1 MRAVVVIV
9 AILTLIVYQAAFSP
23 VFDVSIYTTSSRE
36 WIVKE
41 RPSKFIFYYAHAGFS
56 NQLYALQR

>member
-1 MRAVVVIV
+1 M

-23 VFDVSIYTTSSRE
+23 VFDVSIYTTGSRE

>member
-1 MRAVVVIV
+1 MRAAVVIV
-9 AILTLIVYQAAFSP
+9 AILTIVAYEVTFSP
-23 VFDVSIYTTSSRE
+23 FLDVSIYTTSSRQ